1 MKMDKQTDGAE
12 PHFKVGV
19 AGRLARFFIAR
30 RAAGDPFDATLVLP
44 CAIFL
49 VLARLNDL
57 GRVDARAVIAGLV
70 IPTSIAGF
78 WIGAALGSRGQGR
91 AMLRAVLVGA
101 IEGAASVAIANE
113 ILSKPEAI
121 KNALN
126 LMYINLV
133 FFWFFSMITAR
144 LSDIFVQSEREWQI
158 VLARR
163 AKIRRSMHGVAGFVW
178 YYTQPFAIRLYEYI
192 TKELFK
198 AVLNAIVGVIVLYKA
213 PELIALAYAFIRN
226 HLPFW

>member
-1 MKMDKQTDGAE
+1 MNKQTNDAE
-12 PHFKVGV
+12 PHFQVGV

-70 IPTSIAGF
+70 IPASIAGCC
-78 WIGAALGSRGQGR
+78 IGAALGSRGQGR

-101 IEGAASVAIANE
+101 IQGAASVAIVNE
-113 ILSKPEAI
+113 VISKPEGI
-121 KNALN
+121 RNALN
-126 LMYINLV
+126 LMYINFV
-133 FFWFFSMITAR
+133 FFWLFSLITAV

-163 AKIRRSMHGVAGFVW
+163 AKIRRSMQGVAGFVW

-192 TKELFK
+192 NKELFN
-198 AVLNAIVGVIVLYKA
+198 AVLNAIVGFIVVYKA
-213 PELIALAYAFIRN
+213 PKLIALAYAFIRN